1 MTFKE
6 YLKAQGLEEAQI
18 EAITSGMAENKFFI
32 ASEEKLD
39 ERYQKAKSKAKQLEE
54 DLKNANTLI
63 EDLKTKS
70 NTADDIQNKLTE
82 YEKTIQELT
91 TQREK
96 DALNSFVDLNLTQ
109 SQAKNLKAV
118 KALLD
123 FETIKKNDKGEFEG
137 LNEQIEALKE
147 SAGYLFNGTEPEQ
160 PETPK
165 FAGGNPN
172 NEPSSDDSALMR
184 GFDKI

>member
-18 EAITSGMAENKFFI
+18 EAIVNGMAENKLYI
-32 ASEEKLD
+32 ANEEKLD

-54 DLKNANTLI
+54 ELKTANALV

-70 NTADDIQNKLTE
+70 NTAEEVQTKLSE
-82 YEKTIQELT
+82 YEKTIQDLT
-91 TQREK
+91 DQREK
-96 DALNSFVDLNLTQ
+96 DALNSFIDLNLTQ

-123 FETIKKNDKGEFEG
+123 FETIKKNDKGDFEG
-137 LNEQIEALKE
+137 LTEQIEALKE

-160 PETPK
+160 ETPK

>member
-54 DLKNANTLI
+54 ELKTANALV

-70 NTADDIQNKLTE
+70 NTAEEAQTKLSE
-82 YEKTIQELT
+82 YEKTIQDLT
-91 TQREK
+91 AQREK
-96 DALNSFVDLNLTQ
+96 DALNSFIDLNLTQ

-123 FETIKKNDKGEFEG
+123 FDTIKKNDKGDFEG
-137 LNEQIEALKE
+137 LTEQIEALKE